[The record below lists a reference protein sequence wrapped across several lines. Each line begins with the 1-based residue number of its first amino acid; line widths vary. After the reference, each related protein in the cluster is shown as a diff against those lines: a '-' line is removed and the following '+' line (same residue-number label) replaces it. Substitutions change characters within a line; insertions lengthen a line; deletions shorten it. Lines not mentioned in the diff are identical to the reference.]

1 MNIRIP
7 ALLTG
12 ILILNACANITP
24 DTAPRPIEDVS
35 ADNAI
40 PYPEPD
46 MQSQIHQLGVE
57 ITRLE
62 QHIETLETRIRQ
74 LERRPVS
81 SRSTRSPQ
89 PLAAASDMTANSPS
103 ASEESAPPSSNTYS
117 EALKK
122 YRSGNYAAAAEL
134 LKGAD
139 SGGSGSDNDRNSMY
153 LLMQSH
159 QRLGNCESVI
169 NIGRRFAVRFRST
182 NQAAEALFSV
192 GSCQY
197 QMQQQDIAR
206 DTWRKLIHSYPDS
219 PAAKRAYARL
229 QKRR

>member
-24 DTAPRPIEDVS
+24 NTASRPIED
-35 ADNAI
+35 APANNAI

-46 MQSQIHQLGVE
+46 MQSQIHQLSVE
-57 ITRLE
+57 VTRLE
-62 QHIETLETRIRQ
+62 KHIETLETRIRQ

-81 SRSTRSPQ
+81 SRNTRSQ
-89 PLAAASDMTANSPS
+89 QTLATASDMTVDRPAIQ
-103 ASEESAPPSSNTYS
+103 EESTSNNNAYN

-139 SGGSGSDNDRNSMY
+139 SGGSGSAIDRKSMY
-153 LLMQSH
+153 LLIQSH
-159 QRLGNCESVI
+159 RRLGNCESVI

-219 PAAKRAYARL
+219 PAAKRAYTQL